1 MEVNSTQF
9 KYLNS
14 IVTVTGDYK
23 YPFKCVRRI
32 IILPIQESAS
42 YRSMTAMFALFAKM
56 NVNPPASTITSDQG
70 RNKINIWAD
79 GTIPYDTSIEIN
91 LKDGING
98 TFLGA
103 FRHPLND
110 NIDVS
115 MWAAGNS
122 FDDAISYLLGSGQPE
137 NNPSTINVTANS
149 SDGLQYIYPI
159 ATRWKDGVAI
169 FKPRPLNKLII
180 NSEGIIET
188 KFTIT
193 SNYKD
198 SNNISRICYGAL
210 TAAPYHKEDKSLL
223 IPMPTIVYH
232 EPLSGI
238 MYIEGEFIKD
248 GICSPNIIVES
259 YWKNEPIR
267 KKLKINEGT
276 IDEKEI
282 NCPLPQIIFK
292 FANTTSETRYMELES
307 YVVNSSY
314 ERTSIYPIPIGH
326 EIKED
331 AHTHACT
338 VDDLG
343 YGNTTSTI
351 SVANSVAIDHYHDI
365 SNFMALESMS
375 HTHKVQCV
383 AINKIKPTTDENINI
398 NINAYIP
405 YDPTNATP
413 FVYPSDYPR
422 LNQINRIVKL
432 YLENFIPEDQ
442 EFPTKPILKIEM
454 SSSNGHGEYMSS
466 GMMNYL
472 VTQTPYDTP
481 KGFDIIAEAYFS
493 EYLYEDSPGH
503 FIIIPERKV
512 DDGTRITIENT
523 WLIPDE
529 EKETTNS
536 ISPDKGLNVNVNG
549 DTAAISMGGSTP
561 SATYVELGNKTRKYL
576 LLHSSGYV
584 SSEGQRAKAE
594 VGLRINSDLQWIPDV
609 SEMVSAPTIR
619 KEYIMNALN
628 SASSSKTY
636 SIGPSQIYDGI
647 VLAANRMID
656 FKYNNSNSN
665 SYTKLIILE
674 TDGDENLSQSSLSKA
689 STIVN
694 SIDGENNVPI
704 ISIITGD
711 ASVIDKILVSKLSN
725 NTGGMVEL
733 LKGLSENGILEV
745 IKGIFKSNSLS
756 FNEGIFRVIEEVE
769 AGIPLE
775 FSLENVTVPTNSN
788 IQYRYRTSIDGNNWT
803 EYSGW
808 INYDVK
814 TILPESINNL
824 SKYYE
829 YEIKLRANELFQSPY
844 LKEGIK
850 ITHLPPKN
858 NIIFFNQNNVNQSS
872 LEYMASVLI
881 THSGL
886 IPETSKISYGLSQ
899 STSIDPNDYTIA
911 GNDLAPDKQEILLSR
926 YNEVLITNNYKTY
939 MAINGRWAKDANVNV
954 YKYRSSNSI
963 NGELVD
969 KTTYSM
975 NYENGTIDFMTQQ
988 NSFDEFLI
996 CIELIPIYKLIC
1008 KVTNYG
1014 KIPAKINHIGLIY
1027 NVAKRIPQLNNGTIV
1042 NRSIKNVL

>member
-32 IILPIQESAS
+32 IILPIQESPRRKDPS
-42 YRSMTAMFALFAKM
+42 AMFALFAKI
-56 NVNPPASTITSDQG
+56 NVNPPASTITPDLG
-70 RNKINIWAD
+70 KNKINIWAD
-79 GTIPYDTSIEIN
+79 GTIPYDTSIEVN
-91 LKDGING
+91 LKDGVNG
-98 TFLGA
+98 SFIKA
-103 FRHPLND
+103 FRHPTINLG
-110 NIDVS
+110 VS

-122 FDDAISYLLGSGQPE
+122 FEDATSYLLGDGQPE
-137 NNPSTINVTANS
+137 NNPSAINVTTSS

-159 ATRWKDGVAI
+159 TTRWKDGVAI
-169 FKPRPLNKLII
+169 FKPRPLNKFIM
-180 NSEGIIET
+180 NSNGIIET
-188 KFTIT
+188 EFTIT

-198 SNNISRICYGAL
+198 SNNISRTCYGTL
-210 TAAPYHKEDKSLL
+210 TERPYLKEDKTIY
-223 IPMPTIVYH
+223 IPKPIILYN
-232 EPLSGI
+232 EPLSGM

-276 IDEKEI
+276 NDEKEI
-282 NCPLPQIIFK
+282 NYPLPQVIFK
-292 FANTTSETRYMELES
+292 FANTTSETSYMELES

-314 ERTSIYPIPIGH
+314 DRTSIYPIPINH
-326 EIKED
+326 EIKET

-343 YGNTTSTI
+343 YGNTISTI
-351 SVANSVAIDHYHDI
+351 SVTNSISIDHHHDI
-365 SNFMALESMS
+365 SNFIALESMS

-405 YDPTNATP
+405 YDPTKATP
-413 FVYPSDYPR
+413 FVYPPDYPH
-422 LNQINRIVKL
+422 LNQINRILKL
-432 YLENFIPEDQ
+432 YLENFIPVEDQ
-442 EFPTKPILKIEM
+442 EFPTKPILRIEM
-454 SSSNGHGEYMSS
+454 SSSNGHGE
-466 GMMNYL
+466 GPNYL
-472 VTQTPYDTP
+472 VAQTPYDTP

-493 EYLYEDSPGH
+493 EYLYEDYPGH
-503 FIIIPERKV
+503 FIIMPERKV
-512 DDGTRITIENT
+512 DDGTRITIENN

-536 ISPDKGLNVNVNG
+536 IFPDSGEV
-549 DTAAISMGGSTP
+549 S
-561 SATYVELGNKTRKYL
+561 SATYVELGNKIRKYL
-576 LLHSSGYV
+576 LLNSSGYV
-584 SSEGQRAKAE
+584 SSEGQKAKASI
-594 VGLRINSDLQWIPDV
+594 GLKIKSDLQWIPDV
-609 SEMVSAPTIR
+609 SEMVGTPTIR
-619 KEYIMNALN
+619 KEYIINALN
-628 SASSSKTY
+628 SASLSQTY

-647 VLAANRMID
+647 VLAANRMVD
-656 FKYNNSNSN
+656 FKYNNSNSD

-704 ISIITGD
+704 ISIILGD
-711 ASVIDKILVSKLSN
+711 SSVVDKVLVSKLSN
-725 NTGGMVEL
+725 NTGGMIES

-745 IKGIFKSNSLS
+745 IKNIFKSNSLS

-769 AGIPLE
+769 TGIPLE
-775 FSLENVTVPTNSN
+775 FSLENVTAPINSN
-788 IQYRYRTSIDGNNWT
+788 IQYRYRTSIDGNNWI
-803 EYSGW
+803 EYSEW
-808 INYDVK
+808 INHDVK

-829 YEIKLRANELFQSPY
+829 YEIKLRANDLFQSPY

-858 NIIFFNQNNVNQSS
+858 NIIFFNQNNINQSS

-881 THSGL
+881 THSGI
-886 IPETSKISYGLSQ
+886 IPETSKISYGISQ
-899 STSIDPNDYTIA
+899 STSVDINDYTIA

-926 YNEVLITNNYKTY
+926 YNEVLITSNYRTY
-939 MAINGRWAKDANVNV
+939 MAINGRWAKDANINV
-954 YKYRSSNSI
+954 YKYRSSNNI
-963 NGELVD
+963 NGELID
-969 KTTYSM
+969 KSTYSI

-988 NSFDEFLI
+988 NRFDEFLI

-1014 KIPAKINHIGLIY
+1014 KIPAKIGHIGLIY
-1027 NVAKRIPQLNNGTIV
+1027 NVAKRIPRLNNGTIV